1 MLAPSQWKT
10 SLHSNA
16 VSHWLGANLESTLQY
31 IWQAIFHQKSKY
43 QPDKSISTFSSYYRS
58 AIGKTLLNVL
68 NVLNWHPVIWSI
80 YCKPL
85 ENRHPL
91 KICWHDDVIKW
102 KHFPRYWPF
111 VRRIHRSTVN
121 SLHKGQWRGAMMFSL
136 ICDWNGFLK
145 ISLFVCKN
153 RTGLVAFYPCVDP
166 MGLLPKLRVA
176 HAPGMPGTFSPTPTS
191 KETAS

>member
-85 ENRHPL
+85 ENRHPM

-136 ICDWNGFLK
+136 ICDWKKGWVNNHEAG
-145 ISLFVCKN
+145 
-153 RTGLVAFYPCVDP
+153 D
-166 MGLLPKLRVA
+166 LRLHRA
-176 HAPGMPGTFSPTPTS
+176 HYDVIVMALNFQG
-191 KETAS
+191 ASQHSW